1 MNKKFKLQSTSL
13 QILAVIL
20 IAVSSI
26 AAFKVAAERVY
37 YKDLRKYILAG
48 DRVPTNL
55 KALNGKQVSIVGY
68 MIPFD
73 SVEKINRFILLQAQ
87 FMGCFHVPPP
97 QPNEVVMVDMGSR
110 SVDYSE
116 APLSVTGLFEIKK
129 TYEEDFLISVFT
141 IKNAQVKTAKGN
153 EVEMDG
159 LPSNFHLSEF

>member
-1 MNKKFKLQSTSL
+1 MFKKLKFYSATVQIMAII
-13 QILAVIL
+13 ILAV
-20 IAVSSI
+20 SSV
-26 AAFKVAAERVY
+26 AAFKIAAERVY

-55 KALNGKQVSIVGY
+55 KALDGKQVSIVGY

-110 SVDYSE
+110 TVDYSE
-116 APLSVTGLFEIKK
+116 APLQVNGLFQIKK

-141 IKNAQVKTAKGN
+141 VKNAQVKTAKGN
-153 EVEMDG
+153 DVEMDG

>member
-1 MNKKFKLQSTSL
+1 MFKKFKLHSAIVQVL
-13 QILAVIL
+13 AIVILAV
-20 IAVSSI
+20 SSV

-55 KALNGKQVSIVGY
+55 KALDGKQVSIVGY

-97 QPNEVVMVDMGSR
+97 QPNEVVMVEMGNR
-110 SVDYSE
+110 TVDYSE
-116 APLSVTGLFEIKK
+116 APLQVTGLFEIKK
-129 TYEEDFLISVFT
+129 TFEEDFLISVFT

>member
-1 MNKKFKLQSTSL
+1 MFKKFKIHSATV
-13 QILAVIL
+13 QILAIVIL
-20 IAVSSI
+20 AVTSV

-48 DRVPTNL
+48 DRVPANL
-55 KALNGKQVSIVGY
+55 KALDGKSVSIVGY

-97 QPNEVVMVDMGSR
+97 QPNEVVMVDMGSKT
-110 SVDYSE
+110 VDYSE
-116 APLSVTGLFEIKK
+116 APLQVSGTFEIKK

-141 IKNAQVKTAKGN
+141 IKNALVKAAKGN

>member
-1 MNKKFKLQSTSL
+1 MFKKYKIHSATV
-13 QILAVIL
+13 QILALVIL
-20 IAVSSI
+20 AVTSV

-55 KALNGKQVSIVGY
+55 KALDGKAVSIVGY

-97 QPNEVVMVDMGSR
+97 QPNEVVMVDMGNKT
-110 SVDYSE
+110 VDYSE
-116 APLSVTGLFEIKK
+116 APLEVSGTFEIKK

-141 IKNAQVKTAKGN
+141 VKDAVVKAAKGN
-153 EVEMDG
+153 DVEMDG

>member
-1 MNKKFKLQSTSL
+1 MFKKIKLHSATVH
-13 QILAVIL
+13 ILAIVI
-20 IAVSSI
+20 IALSSV

-37 YKDLRKYILAG
+37 YKDLRKYILSG

-55 KALNGKQVSIVGY
+55 KALDGKQVSIVGY

-97 QPNEVVMVDMGSR
+97 QPNEVVMVDMGTR
-110 SVDYSE
+110 TVDYSE
-116 APLSVTGLFEIKK
+116 APLQVTGLFEIKK
-129 TYEEDFLISVFT
+129 TFEEDFLISVFT